1 MDQKLI
7 EDRKAYFDKME
18 RYLSECYQPHE
29 YLFYHHPNEDHIV
42 LTHALFWMLSKPLAM
57 KLKNHKHLQLL
68 RKYEE
73 EMLVAYLTEDD
84 YFAELFR
91 YCNIMYELSPH
102 VNRSYAQEAK
112 SEKLLHRLVGTLVV
126 AAGYGGDVATDYAYE
141 LLDDLDFDR
150 YGKVCSPKIES
161 LFPFL
166 EKKVSEEMSML

>member
-1 MDQKLI
+1 
-7 EDRKAYFDKME
+7 ME
-18 RYLSECYQPHE
+18 RYLSECNQPHE

-42 LTHALFWMLSKPLAM
+42 LTHALFWMLSKTLAM

-73 EMLVAYLTEDD
+73 EILVAYLTEDE
-84 YFAELFR
+84 YFAELLR
-91 YCNIMYELSPH
+91 YSNIMYELSPY
-102 VNRSYAQEAK
+102 VNRSNAHETK
-112 SEKLLHRLVGTLVV
+112 NEKLLRRLLGIMIV

-166 EKKVSEEMSML
+166 EKKVSEEMSMM